1 MWQRRVSSIALV
13 ALSVCL
19 SACADD
25 ANDTRSS
32 IPASTT
38 DSVAAVIG
46 VAALDNSFR
55 PQIVEISVG
64 DQVSWENR
72 GLNSHNVL
80 SVVSGDW
87 SVTVDDFVP
96 GAVFVHQFTDPG
108 EYDYFCSIHGNET
121 IGMVGTVI
129 VTE

>member
-1 MWQRRVSSIALV
+1 MWRWRVFSIGVV
-13 ALSVCL
+13 ALPACL

-25 ANDTRSS
+25 ANDTRSAKQLETS
-32 IPASTT
+32 ESVTT
-38 DSVAAVIG
+38 VIG

-72 GLNSHNVL
+72 GMNSHNVL
-80 SVVSGDW
+80 SVAGGDW
-87 SVTVDDFVP
+87 GVTVEDFES
-96 GAVFVHQFTDPG
+96 GAVFLHQFTQPG
-108 EYDYFCSIHGNET
+108 EYHYFCSIHGNES